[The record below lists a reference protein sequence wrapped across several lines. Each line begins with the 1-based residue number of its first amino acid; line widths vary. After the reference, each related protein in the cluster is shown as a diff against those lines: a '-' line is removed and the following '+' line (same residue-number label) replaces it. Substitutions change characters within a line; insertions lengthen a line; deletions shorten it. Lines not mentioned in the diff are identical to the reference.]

1 MQEWDAADGFI
12 DSAHSVQKKLIEEAD
27 VHSSL
32 KEIRDIMKKQ
42 LKMSYKKVTHSTMQG
57 NSSRNLILRQQFA
70 LKLIELLSKGKTILN
85 CDETWLGMMDFRRRK
100 WQRRRGSKCHAI
112 TQTQPRIS
120 VIACL
125 DTKGEIFY
133 SLVQGN
139 TNDKIM
145 EIFIQKLVKRLDSIE
160 KEWRKSTVLLFDNAA
175 YHRSSSTMKVLE
187 DHQVPVCFTGPNS
200 YAACKFPILNF
211 DPLLP
216 IAPVELLF
224 AALKNG
230 NINPRNVPTSK
241 KSVNMIL

>member
-1 MQEWDAADGFI
+1 
-12 DSAHSVQKKLIEEAD
+12 
-27 VHSSL
+27 
-32 KEIRDIMKKQ
+32 
-42 LKMSYKKVTHSTMQG
+42 
-57 NSSRNLILRQQFA
+57 
-70 LKLIELLSKGKTILN
+70 
-85 CDETWLGMMDFRRRK
+85 MMDFRRRK
-100 WQRRRGSKCHAI
+100 WQRRKGAKCHAI

-125 DTKGEIFY
+125 DSNGEIFY

-160 KEWRKSTVLLFDNAA
+160 KQWRKSMVLLFDNAA
-175 YHRSSSTMKVLE
+175 YHRSSATMKVLE
-187 DHQVPVCFTGPNS
+187 DHQIPVCFTGPNS
-200 YAACKFPILNF
+200 YAACKYPSLDYN
-211 DPLLP
+211 LLLC

-241 KSVNMIL
+241 KFVNLTL